1 MKRFLSFFIISI
13 MLLSVIGCGQKAV
26 PSNDP
31 FEGKEL
37 SVILEE
43 LYANADV
50 DIPSLVTT
58 EITSENEG
66 YYLGTNGLKFS
77 EAISSEPFVGA
88 IAYSVCL
95 VRLNAGEDVEAA
107 KKAIKENVD
116 PAKWICVWVDP
127 QNVIVDHAGNVI
139 ILIMTN
145 DYASM
150 LSESFTKLKTA

>member
-1 MKRFLSFFIISI
+1 MKRILIVFMTGV
-13 MLLSVIGCGQKAV
+13 MLLSIIGCGKKAA
-26 PSNDP
+26 PSNDQ
-31 FEGKEL
+31 FEGKAL
-37 SVILEE
+37 DAILEE
-43 LYANADV
+43 LYANVDV
-50 DIPSLVTT
+50 EIPSLVTT
-58 EITSENEG
+58 EITAENEG

-95 VRLNAGEDVEAA
+95 VRLNEGEDVEAA